1 MIAGIDNNKN
11 VNNIVNEL
19 FIRGRKLNFYLAFL
33 SKDVRLK
40 TTHFFILKIPN
51 KTELE
56 RLAFNHSSH
65 MDFKDFMNLDKK
77 WTANHIFFSYW
88 WYSCIR

>member
-19 FIRGRKLNFYLAFL
+19 FI
-33 SKDVRLK
+33 
-40 TTHFFILKIPN
+40 KIPN

-77 WTANHIFFSYW
+77 WTANHIFFSY
-88 WYSCIR
+88 